1 MGNAAIEKILTYGTT
16 LLLWI
21 MDDSVAHP
29 DTGTRRLVILR
40 SLKYGPWLGPLPG
53 WYSVM
58 PVCSTPSIRHRI
70 AGVLPLEGRSGDEA
84 P

>member
-29 DTGTRRLVILR
+29 HTGTRRLVILR

-53 WYSVM
+53 W
-58 PVCSTPSIRHRI
+58 
-70 AGVLPLEGRSGDEA
+70 
-84 P
+84 